1 MRSPY
6 GPHVYRPGTDMI
18 ARCTDDSLVNYEA
31 MARLASFK
39 ANVDPEPFAGNSHA
53 AGWTETIT
61 TDDRNGF
68 SMRDPLVL
76 GGQR

>member
-1 MRSPY
+1 M
-6 GPHVYRPGTDMI
+6 
-18 ARCTDDSLVNYEA
+18 VNYEA
-31 MARLASFK
+31 LARLASFK
-39 ANVDPEPFAGNSHA
+39 ASTDPEPFVGNSHA